1 MNRLELRR
9 PRDVGGLF
17 RDAMAV
23 LAGHAGLFF
32 LLSAAV
38 AIPAELIVEGI
49 GQDKLTSAYDSSP
62 SATDQIV
69 PALVGVLVVSPII
82 SAICIY
88 ALHEIAAGQRPQA
101 GKVLV
106 AGFEAFTPLF
116 AAVVLAAV
124 GVVIGFIF
132 LIVPGIILLVR
143 WYFVPQAVVIE
154 GARGA
159 GALSRSFQLVQGR
172 WWRTFGLVALAN
184 LSIVIPGLLLLV
196 PFTAIAESTDRA
208 VWELVGSIVATSITT
223 PFVALYS
230 TLLYYDLVARAESP
244 YAAGGPGGPEMP
256 PPPRP

>member
-1 MNRLELRR
+1 VSGLELRR
-9 PRDVGGLF
+9 ARDVGELF
-17 RDAMAV
+17 RDAISV
-23 LAGHAGLFF
+23 FTGQAGLFVM
-32 LLSAAV
+32 LSAAV
-38 AIPAELIVEGI
+38 AIPASLIVEGL

-88 ALHEIAAGQRPQA
+88 ALHEIATGQRPAA
-101 GKVLV
+101 GQVLI

-116 AAVVLAAV
+116 AAVALAAA
-124 GVVIGFIF
+124 GVVVGFIC
-132 LIVPGIILLVR
+132 LIVPGVFLLVR

-159 GALSRSFQLVQGR
+159 GALARSFQLVQGR

-184 LSIVIPGLLLLV
+184 LAIVIPGLLLLV

-208 VWELVGSIVATSITT
+208 VWEMIGSIVALSVTA

-230 TLLYYDLVARAESP
+230 TLLYYDLVARAQSP
-244 YAAGGPGGPEMP
+244 YAAGGPGGPEVP
-256 PPPRP
+256 PPMR